1 MDKLREICS
10 KTFTPEEMQTLDRAI
25 EFTKQVHAHQTR
37 HSGEPYYTHPENVAI
52 MLANMGMDS
61 HTILAGLM
69 HDVIEDGKDIT
80 YEKLASMFGQDIAG
94 MVDGVTKLTKTG
106 KNEMI
111 SREDIQAESFRKMFL
126 AIANDIRVV
135 IIKLNDRLH
144 NMRTLQYC
152 SEEKQI
158 RKARETLDIYAPLAH
173 RFGMGAMKCELEDLC
188 MKYLWPEE
196 YKKLEQAM
204 IPYQEERM
212 HTLNKAM
219 EEIEKALK
227 EAGIEATLSGR
238 PKHFYSIYKKT
249 VRQQK
254 TIDEIYDLIAIR
266 VIVNTVNDC
275 YATLGIIHSLW
286 KPMPGRFKDY
296 IAMPKTNMYRS
307 LHTTLFS
314 NDGMGMP
321 FEVQIRTPEMHKTA
335 DYGRAAHWMY
345 KEGRNSPDDLD
356 SKLAW
361 LREALSLEADSNT
374 TREFIENIRKDFF
387 GDYVYVLTPQ
397 GKIIDLVTGS
407 TPIDFA
413 YRIHSNVGNHV
424 QHAKVNGALV
434 RLDYK
439 LKNNDVVEIITS
451 PNATPSY
458 DWLKIAKTQQA
469 KAKIRTWFKK
479 ANREENIQRGKDMLS
494 EALKRQGAQLGDFTG
509 KKEYFEDILKKF
521 NMSDLD
527 DVYASIGYGGITTG
541 QVTNKLLE
549 QAKKEAKAAAAA
561 ERLERLE
568 EEQQSRP
575 ENRNNGKGVIVE
587 GDTGMVVRFARCC
600 TPLPGDDII
609 GYVTRG
615 RGVSI
620 HRRDCPNIED
630 LLMDPERVVKAE
642 WANNAKSSYTATI
655 QVVADERTGLLM
667 DVSQVLAG
675 MNISIT
681 AMTAKVDKANQ
692 NIIQIQLSFDV
703 SSTEQL
709 NNIIKSMR
717 KVRSVKEVYR
727 VNQ

>member
-321 FEVQIRTPEMHKTA
+321 FEVQIRTPEMHKA
-335 DYGRAAHWMY
+335 AEYGIAAHWMY

-568 EEQQSRP
+568 EEQSRP
-575 ENRNNGKGVIVE
+575 GNRNNGKGVIVE